1 MSLLFTE
8 EELRRVQEAVAAAEQ
23 QTAGEIVPVI
33 VPRSGTYPEAVW
45 KGAVLLMLPVLVVA
59 SMFDVIYQGWGLT
72 LLHTGWGVA
81 LLTALAG
88 IIGGLLGAYVAPV
101 QRWLV
106 GADRMAEQVHLRA
119 LQAFVEE
126 EVFNTRDRTGIL
138 IFVSLF
144 EHWVEVI
151 GDAGIHR
158 QVGPE
163 AWAEIVNRIRE
174 GIRAG
179 RPVDGLVAAI
189 EQCGQLLAAHGVAIR
204 PDDTNELADTL
215 RVRGQQRRKGR
226 RGRRRRR

>member
-8 EELRRVQEAVAAAEQ
+8 EELTRVREAVAAAEQ

-33 VPRSGTYPEAVW
+33 VPRSGTYPETVW

-59 SMFDVIYQGWGLT
+59 LTFDYIYDGWGLT

-88 IIGGLLGAYVAPV
+88 VVGGLLGAYVAPV

-106 GADRMAEQVHLRA
+106 GEVRMAEQVHLRA

-151 GDAGIHR
+151 GDAGINQR
-158 QVGPE
+158 VGPD
-163 AWAEIVNRIRE
+163 AWAEVVDRIRK
-174 GIRAG
+174 GIREG

-189 EQCGQLLAAHGVAIR
+189 EQCGQLLAAHGVELR

-215 RVRGQQRRKGR
+215 RVRGAPPKKR
-226 RGRRRRR
+226 RGRRRKR